1 MFYICGAMGII
12 EVDTSR
18 CQIYIQSHFFLY
30 GNALS
35 ETIRADMQDEMN
47 TMWNQPRA
55 LVWLHAT
62 PYLVNFNIEV
72 HVNFQLLENEV
83 LTNTNPRHNYFRVE
97 EFVKGNISFVDGIG
111 CNTGMFKLENLY
123 KGSTTASHEYGHTLG
138 LVHPTDLD
146 IRGKGKPG
154 IMYPRGTLVD
164 PNYQYNPAARAGE
177 DGGTLCPIHRVV
189 QSNDIELL
197 RLAEKIQRKQWV
209 LGAFSSR
216 YHEAHMA

>member
-1 MFYICGAMGII
+1 MGII

-35 ETIRADMQDEMN
+35 ETIRADMQEEMN
-47 TMWNQPRA
+47 TLWNQPRA
-55 LVWLHAT
+55 LVWLHST
-62 PYLVNFNIEV
+62 PYLVNFQVEV
-72 HVNFQLLENEV
+72 FLKSTLVENEV
-83 LTNTNPRHNYFRVE
+83 LTNTHPRNNYFRVE

-123 KGSTTASHEYGHTLG
+123 KGSTTASHEFGHTLG
-138 LVHPTDLD
+138 LVHPSDLD

-164 PNYQYNPAARAGE
+164 PMYQYNPSARAGH
-177 DGGTLCPIHRVV
+177 DGGTLNPIHRMV
-189 QSNDIELL
+189 QPNDIELL
-197 RLAEKIQRKQWV
+197 GLAEKIQRKQSV

-216 YHEAHMA
+216 YHEAHIAEQD